1 MKINL
6 EKLQE
11 VEAKYKNSTVAYN
24 ALNTMVNAVLNQPE
38 LNGLNFGPSIA
49 MAHTTLTELG
59 IIDQEGAIK
68 PEKKSKQLNS

>member
-38 LNGLNFGPSIA
+38 LNGLNF
-49 MAHTTLTELG
+49 
-59 IIDQEGAIK
+59 
-68 PEKKSKQLNS
+68 